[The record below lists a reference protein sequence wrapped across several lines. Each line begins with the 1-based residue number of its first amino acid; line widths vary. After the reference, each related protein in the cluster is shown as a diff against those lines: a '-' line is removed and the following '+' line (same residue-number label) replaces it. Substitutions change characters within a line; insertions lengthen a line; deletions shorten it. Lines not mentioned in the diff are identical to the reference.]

1 MDDICR
7 PTDPSRQ
14 YPAGNYTGPRA
25 IIDLVANLKETLTIE
40 SGQPSKASVIDF
52 CDRILLIVQELDK
65 NTAAQDSPDVL
76 REIFKGIKD
85 LIYTTESYYK
95 QIIIRLDRLNTV

>member
-1 MDDICR
+1 MCR

-14 YPAGNYTGPRA
+14 HPAGNHTGPRA
-25 IIDLVANLKETLTIE
+25 IIDLVANLKETLTTE

-52 CDRILLIVQELDK
+52 CDRILLIAQELDE

-76 REIFKGIKD
+76 REVSKGIKD
-85 LIYTTESYYK
+85 LVYTTESYYK
-95 QIIIRLDRLNTV
+95 QMMTRLDRLNTV